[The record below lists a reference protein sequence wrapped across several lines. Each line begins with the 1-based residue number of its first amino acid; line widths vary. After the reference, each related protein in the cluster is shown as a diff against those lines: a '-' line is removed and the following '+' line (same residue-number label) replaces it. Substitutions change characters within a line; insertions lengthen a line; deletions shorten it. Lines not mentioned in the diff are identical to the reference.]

1 MADAIQLL
9 ITLFLLIM
17 LIPLGILITSYVLGA
32 LGVQKIAQR
41 RGAPALWRAWVP
53 VARQQLLGEL
63 SDSMPEKQPFCRKY
77 PWRKWYP
84 IAAAILIGAA
94 ALMLL
99 ITVALWIVPLFRAL
113 LQMPM
118 IGEEAIERLMV
129 RMAPIQMICTML
141 SLLLSAAQIGYRV
154 LEAFILYPVYCRYMK
169 KGAMAFSICGAIFS
183 IHSFFLF
190 AIRNRMEEPV
200 PPVYTTYTNVR

>member
-41 RGAPALWRAWVP
+41 RGAQGLWRAWVP
-53 VARQQLLGEL
+53 IARQQLLGEL

-129 RMAPIQMICTML
+129 RMAPI
-141 SLLLSAAQIGYRV
+141 
-154 LEAFILYPVYCRYMK
+154 
-169 KGAMAFSICGAIFS
+169 
-183 IHSFFLF
+183 
-190 AIRNRMEEPV
+190 
-200 PPVYTTYTNVR
+200 

>member
-1 MADAIQLL
+1 MDGAIQLL

-17 LIPLGILITSYVLGA
+17 LIPLGILITSYVLGG

-77 PWRKWYP
+77 SWRKWYP
-84 IAAAILIGAA
+84 IAGAILIGATA
-94 ALMLL
+94 VMLL
-99 ITVALWIVPLFRAL
+99 ITVTLWFVPLFGGL
-113 LQMPM
+113 LQMAVL
-118 IGEEAIERLMV
+118 GEEAVERLM
-129 RMAPIQMICTML
+129 MQLMPIQMICTML
-141 SLLLSAAQIGYRV
+141 SLLLSAAQIAYRV

-169 KGAMAFSICGAIFS
+169 KAAMAFSICGAIFC

-200 PPVYTTYTNVR
+200 PPVYTTYTNVG